1 MAFLQNKK
9 CLWKL
14 IFFFAIV
21 LCSSVTA
28 NSQQALDSLLNK
40 INPDKWSALISR
52 KADKLQDQLVKKSQ
66 QTLNRLQKQEEK
78 IYCKM
83 LRGKDSVQAQ
93 AQLVQIREKYQ
104 AMRDKLS
111 SPSSVANGS
120 YIPKLDTI
128 TSSLNFLDKYSVGG
142 NVKQALQKTTA
153 LQDKFSQS
161 EAIKQF
167 IRERREL
174 LKAKLQEL
182 GLVKD
187 LKKFNK
193 EVYYYS
199 QQLNEW
205 KETFKDSKKI
215 ERKAIEILSKTKIF
229 KDFLRKNSQLASL
242 FRLPGDPN
250 DPSSQVSLAG
260 LQTRAQVNGL
270 IQQQLA
276 AGGPMGQQQ
285 FSQNLQSAQSQLD
298 QLKNKFLKGGG
309 GNSDDIMP
317 EGFKPNNQ
325 KTKSFLQRLEYG
337 SNIQT
342 QKASNYFPVTSDI
355 GLSIGYKLNAKSII
369 GIGASYKLGWGNSWR
384 DISITSQGIGLR
396 SFAEI
401 KLKKSLWIAGGFEQ
415 NYRTGFSNFDQ
426 LRDYSQWQRS
436 GLLGL
441 SKVVSVKMKF
451 FKKTKLQLLW
461 DFLSYDQI
469 PRTQP
474 LVFRVGYN
482 F

>member
-1 MAFLQNKK
+1 MAFLQSKK

-14 IFFFAIV
+14 IFFFAIL
-21 LCSSVTA
+21 LCFSGTA
-28 NSQQALDSLLNK
+28 NSQQTLDSLLDK
-40 INPDKWSALISR
+40 VNPDKWSALISR
-52 KADKLQDQLVKKSQ
+52 KVDKLQDQLVKKSQ
-66 QTLNRLQKQEEK
+66 QTLDRLQKQEEK
-78 IYCKM
+78 IYRKM
-83 LRGKDSVQAQ
+83 LRGKDSLQAQ
-93 AQLVQIREKYQ
+93 AQLVQVGEKYQ
-104 AMRDKLS
+104 SMRDKLS
-111 SPSSVANGS
+111 STGSVSNGS

-128 TSSLNFLDKYSVGG
+128 TSSLNFLDKYGVGG
-142 NVKQALQKTTA
+142 NIKQALQKTTA
-153 LQDKFSQS
+153 LQDKFSQG

-205 KETFKDSKKI
+205 KETLKDSRKL
-215 ERKAIEILSKTKIF
+215 ERKAIELFSKTKIF

-242 FRLPGDPN
+242 FRLPADPN

-285 FSQNLQSAQSQLD
+285 FSQNFQSAQSQLD

-309 GNSDDIMP
+309 SNSDDIMP

-355 GLSIGYKLNAKSII
+355 GLSIGYKLNDKSII
-369 GIGASYKLGWGNSWR
+369 GIGASYKLGLGKSWR
-384 DISITSQGIGLR
+384 DISITSQGVGLR

-415 NYRTGFSNFDQ
+415 NYRTGFSGFDQ

-441 SKVVSVKMKF
+441 SKVVSAKTKF
-451 FKKTKLQLLW
+451 FKKTKVQLLW